1 MTQYQPIKLYI
12 DANGMTMLAYRF
24 NITDQFGNLCFS
36 AETINSMYSYKMRLI
51 DSIGNEVLRVEQ
63 QKKLSMMAI
72 NFNIIANNQFISQIL
87 QKIKKGKY
95 SYICPELGLVA
106 DGDFLSL
113 NFRVYKNN
121 QEIAVVNKKLMG
133 WGDSYE
139 LTVNDQNNVTSVLA
153 IVLATQLVTIYR
165 RRRRR

>member
-1 MTQYQPIKLYI
+1 
-12 DANGMTMLAYRF
+12 
-24 NITDQFGNLCFS
+24 
-36 AETINSMYSYKMRLI
+36 
-51 DSIGNEVLRVEQ
+51 
-63 QKKLSMMAI
+63 MMAI